1 MTRTTVEDL
10 QVHVRTRT
18 LCESFEEIL
27 KQLGLKVT
35 DESKAELKVHYR
47 VRPPTEVDCCY
58 PEGFI
63 HRHHKVART
72 IDPAARADRLRHR
85 LAERDS
91 YVLYRVVL
99 VDVEVA
105 HGINMQIKPT
115 MPGRQLKHVVKEFDT
130 CANGVPTP
138 SFKAEANSYLR
149 FGGFSADQCASH
161 SEFHDLDFG

>member
-1 MTRTTVEDL
+1 MPVPSNPSL
-10 QVHVRTRT
+10 V
-18 LCESFEEIL
+18 S
-27 KQLGLKVT
+27 
-35 DESKAELKVHYR
+35 
-47 VRPPTEVDCCY
+47 
-58 PEGFI
+58 
-63 HRHHKVART
+63 HRRL
-72 IDPAARADRLRHR
+72 DRLTQANSNI
-85 LAERDS
+85 LD
-91 YVLYRVVL
+91 RVVL

-130 CANGVPTP
+130 CANGVPPP